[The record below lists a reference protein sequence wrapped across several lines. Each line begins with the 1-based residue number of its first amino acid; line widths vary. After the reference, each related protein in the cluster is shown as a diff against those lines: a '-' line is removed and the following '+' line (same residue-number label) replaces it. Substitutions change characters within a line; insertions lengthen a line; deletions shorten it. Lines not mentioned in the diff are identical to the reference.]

1 MPQVAQ
7 GKNLTVSRGIDCR
20 DTRRPL
26 GVVASIV
33 PFNFPFMVPMWTS
46 PIALV
51 LGNCVIVKPSEKVP
65 LTMNAVCSLVVEAG
79 FPPGVFQFVHGM
91 ADCCNAIIESPKISA
106 VSFVGSSPIAKIVAD
121 KCRGLNKRVV
131 ALGGAKNHLVAL
143 PDADKEGTVRDV
155 VASFAGA
162 SGQRCMAASVLLV
175 VGENKEYDLIS
186 EVVERAKN
194 LVLGTA
200 AGELGPV
207 IDARSKDKIIG
218 YIEDSEKSGAEV
230 RRRAKRRAKR
240 VAKEGSSMSLETAK

>member
-1 MPQVAQ
+1 MLRLSQ
-7 GKNLTVSRGIDCR
+7 
-20 DTRRPL
+20 
-26 GVVASIV
+26 
-33 PFNFPFMVPMWTS
+33 
-46 PIALV
+46 
-51 LGNCVIVKPSEKVP
+51 
-65 LTMNAVCSLVVEAG
+65 
-79 FPPGVFQFVHGM
+79 
-91 ADCCNAIIESPKISA
+91 SPKIEA

-207 IDARSKDKIIG
+207 IDASSKDKIIS

-230 RRRAKRRAKR
+230 RRRAKR
-240 VAKEGSSMSLETAK
+240 VAKEGSSMSLETAKKLAVATRIQYTRLPSKKLAVATRIQ